1 MKKDTIK
8 KLREIHKSNTK
19 SIKHIEK
26 EDNFDSDSGY
36 SDFIAEN
43 KLIETVFK
51 LERIIV

>member
-1 MKKDTIK
+1 MKQNTIK
-8 KLREIHKSNTK
+8 KLREMHKSNTE
-19 SIKHIEK
+19 SIKQIVK
-26 EDNFDSDSGY
+26 QDNFDSDSGY